1 MIESAQRYDIKGK
14 AYIETVGVVMVAEKD
29 KAGKVMRKHLEVDF
43 ACNLVSTHYDE
54 YGILICFIRLPFPHH
69 RKIADANG
77 PHISTGLGNHEHTDH
92 RHCISPEYHR
102 NIETKTEDDRQPH
115 ISKLRVLVFFALL

>member
-1 MIESAQRYDIKGK
+1 MLDEVQILDCFEAVLNGYLRRDNMDIYVTGSNTVSA
-14 AYIETVGVVMVAEKD
+14 
-29 KAGKVMRKHLEVDF
+29 
-43 ACNLVSTHYDE
+43 HYDE
-54 YGILICFIRLPFPHH
+54 YGILICFIRLPLPDH
-69 RKIADANG
+69 RKIADGNG

-115 ISKLRVLVFFALL
+115 ISKLRVLVFFCAFIE